1 MLSLHLQFLSLYSS
15 AKKFDYENLCRS
27 LHLLSD
33 FEKRANSRVIDS
45 GMLEGA
51 NLDDVKRA
59 GERLILQ
66 TGCASF
72 FQRIVSVKEK
82 FNVDLHVLSYC
93 WCGDLIRSAF
103 SSGTYR
109 YELFLLKLFLCFFH
123 TQGPYLICISSFS
136 FLYGLRGPCLSV
148 SYILQIFTF
157 F

>member
-109 YELFLLKLFLCFFH
+109 VIFVKIVSLFLSHSRPIFNMHFF
-123 TQGPYLICISSFS
+123 
-136 FLYGLRGPCLSV
+136 V
-148 SYILQIFTF
+148 F
-157 F
+157 FFIWFKRTPV